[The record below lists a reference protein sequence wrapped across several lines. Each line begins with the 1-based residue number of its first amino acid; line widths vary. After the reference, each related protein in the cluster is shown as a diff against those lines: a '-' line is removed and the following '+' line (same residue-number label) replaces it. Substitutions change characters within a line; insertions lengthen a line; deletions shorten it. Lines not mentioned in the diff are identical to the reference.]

1 MASMTLTY
9 ILLSAAGAM
18 AEPQCDYDASTLLAL
33 PFTRFDQD
41 LTGGW
46 RALANRGC
54 HAAAAEVIRRYRS
67 HHRTLGDNAR
77 SVLLWHEGQAL
88 ASMGDHRRAVPLL
101 LAGVPVDDATG
112 FADYALGTVAFLLR
126 DRPALLAARARLA
139 ALPKPADWADHAT
152 ATVNGQQFSISVTW
166 PPNLSVLDSLIECF
180 DRPYAEA
187 YVCCAHSTGVDP
199 ASE

>member
-1 MASMTLTY
+1 MTLTY

-18 AEPQCDYDASTLLAL
+18 AEPHCDYEASALLAL
-33 PFTRFDQD
+33 PFARFDQD

-54 HAAAAEVIRRYRS
+54 HAAAAEAIRRYRAQ
-67 HHRTLGDNAR
+67 HRTLSDNQR

-88 ASMGDHRRAVPLL
+88 ATVGDYQRAVPLL

-126 DRPALLAARARLA
+126 DKPALLAARARLA
-139 ALPKPADWADHAT
+139 ALPSPPGWTGHTT
-152 ATVNGQQFSISVTW
+152 ATVNGQQVSIAVSW
-166 PPNLSVLDSLIECF
+166 PPNLRVLDSLIACF

-187 YVCCAHSTGVDP
+187 YACRAENAVAGS
-199 ASE
+199 AAE